1 MKYRIT
7 TGAKVSKEYAEGYER
22 IFGKRRKVKAHGSR
36 IEQVKPKVIH
46 RVYPVCGEDGGFKL
60 LKD

>member
-1 MKYRIT
+1 MKYKIT
-7 TGAKVSKEYAEGYER
+7 TGAKVSKEYSEGYDR
-22 IFGKRRKVKAHGSR
+22 IFGKRRKVKPTAR
-36 IEQVKPKVIH
+36 AKPQNVH